1 MSASRIPA
9 LAVAAAILLAGSTA
23 FAEGDVAKGEK
34 VFKKCKACHTLEAGG
49 KNKVGPNLH
58 GVFGKTSGTAEGF
71 KFSKAM
77 KEAAI
82 VWDEETLDGYLTK
95 PREYIPKNKMAFAG
109 LKKPEDRANVIA
121 YLKEATKPAE

>member
-1 MSASRIPA
+1 MIEKRILA
-9 LAVAAAILLAGSTA
+9 LVAGAFLLFAGNAAL
-23 FAEGDVAKGEK
+23 AEGDVTKGEK

-58 GVFGKTSGTAEGF
+58 ALFGKTSGTHEGF

-77 KEAAI
+77 KEAAV
-82 VWDEETLDGYLTK
+82 VWDEETIDAYLTK